1 MDIEVQH
8 IDGAMNAATR
18 EEKIAWLKEET
29 GNPNECRILSNVRC
43 LSEGVD
49 VPALDAVLFV
59 AARNSEVDVVQ
70 SVGRVMRTF
79 HKGASDEK
87 KYGYIIVPV
96 VVPAD
101 VEPEKAMEDN
111 ERFSVVWKILN
122 ALRAHD
128 DEFNATVNKIH
139 LNKVK
144 PPKVVVAGIP
154 QGSGRMHG
162 KDWMPDPQDQ
172 QTGATELK

>member
-1 MDIEVQH
+1 MAEGGDRQSERVPYSIER
-8 IDGAMNAATR
+8 A
-18 EEKIAWLKEET
+18 L
-29 GNPNECRILSNVRC
+29 LVRRGGC
-43 LSEGVD
+43 AGFGRCS
-49 VPALDAVLFV
+49 FV

-111 ERFSVVWKILN
+111 ERFPW
-122 ALRAHD
+122 
-128 DEFNATVNKIH
+128 
-139 LNKVK
+139 
-144 PPKVVVAGIP
+144 
-154 QGSGRMHG
+154 SG
-162 KDWMPDPQDQ
+162 KS
-172 QTGATELK
+172 

>member
-1 MDIEVQH
+1 M
-8 IDGAMNAATR
+8 
-18 EEKIAWLKEET
+18 
-29 GNPNECRILSNVRC
+29 
-43 LSEGVD
+43 
-49 VPALDAVLFV
+49 PALDAVLFV

-111 ERFSVVWKILN
+111 EPCVPTTMSLT
-122 ALRAHD
+122 LRS
-128 DEFNATVNKIH
+128 IRY
-139 LNKVK
+139 
-144 PPKVVVAGIP
+144 I
-154 QGSGRMHG
+154 
-162 KDWMPDPQDQ
+162 
-172 QTGATELK
+172 

>member
-1 MDIEVQH
+1 M
-8 IDGAMNAATR
+8 
-18 EEKIAWLKEET
+18 
-29 GNPNECRILSNVRC
+29 
-43 LSEGVD
+43 
-49 VPALDAVLFV
+49 PALDAVLFV

-144 PPKVVVAGIP
+144 LPRWLSPGYRKARVGCT
-154 QGSGRMHG
+154 GRIG
-162 KDWMPDPQDQ
+162 CPIRRINRRGRPS
-172 QTGATELK
+172 